1 MSLVQENEDL
11 KMVERFKKVVCE
23 NCMAWKLFCN
33 KKEGGRSFILC
44 PKFFNYKTYGR
55 PVIQLSD
62 FSCDA
67 PTPKDLRVDD

>member
-1 MSLVQENEDL
+1 MSLAQEKEDL

-23 NCMAWKLFCN
+23 NCATWKLSCN
-33 KKEGGRSFILC
+33 KREDDRSFILC

-62 FSCDA
+62 FSYNA
-67 PTPKDLRVDD
+67 PPLKDLRVED